1 MMTLEKLT
9 VFLIQFAPSH
19 SKVLEFFW
27 SSASLGPRGK
37 ARRAKHPFFCCFR
50 ILAIVWSCLVSSSS
64 STSMLFLPDMN
75 HENKQYQGVPIHS
88 DDEHWSQF
96 SNFLDSLRQDPA
108 RANTE
113 WAWRWNCTLRWHRNH
128 IGGCRYAVRNQPPE
142 MPATQP
148 VTIKM
153 PLAVTPWSTHPHFA
167 VHNRLNFAGGVQ
179 QAASSSTIT
188 VPPVAVTVL
197 LPQGMTPMGP
207 IGQAAAPC
215 VSDSAPVSDDRPGRL
230 IQSASCVS
238 DDSAPVSDD
247 RPGRTKRTHPKPN
260 LLIH

>member
-1 MMTLEKLT
+1 MLVNISQFPG
-9 VFLIQFAPSH
+9 VF
-19 SKVLEFFW
+19 
-27 SSASLGPRGK
+27 ASLFTSGR
-37 ARRAKHPFFCCFR
+37 
-50 ILAIVWSCLVSSSS
+50 LVHG
-64 STSMLFLPDMN
+64 TTLLGNRWHM
-75 HENKQYQGVPIHS
+75 
-88 DDEHWSQF
+88 
-96 SNFLDSLRQDPA
+96 RQDPA

-128 IGGCRYAVRNQPPE
+128 FGGCRYAVRNQPPE

-153 PLAVTPWSTHPHFA
+153 PLAVTLWSTHPHFA

-179 QAASSSTIT
+179 QAASSSTMT
-188 VPPVAVTVL
+188 VRPVAVTVL

-230 IQSASCVS
+230 IQSAPCVS
-238 DDSAPVSDD
+238 DSAPAIFFVTSL
-247 RPGRTKRTHPKPN
+247 GS
-260 LLIH
+260 